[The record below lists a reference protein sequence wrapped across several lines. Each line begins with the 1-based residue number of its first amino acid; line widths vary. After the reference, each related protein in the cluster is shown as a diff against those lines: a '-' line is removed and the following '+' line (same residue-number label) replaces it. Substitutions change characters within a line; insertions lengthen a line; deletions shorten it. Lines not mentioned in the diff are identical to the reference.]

1 MTNHF
6 DTKKY
11 YQENSKKYINATK
24 DVDMSFQYNL
34 FIPRLKKGSCI
45 LDIGFGSGRDMLFF
59 KENGFQVFGIDNVS
73 TFVQHGKSLGLE
85 VEEKDYHQID
95 YENQFDGVWACASL
109 LHSNDLDK
117 AFANIHTALKTD
129 GIFYLSMK
137 YERGT
142 NIVDGKFYRYIEE
155 DDLKILC
162 DKYNFNI
169 LQLSITDD
177 LLHRKEKWL
186 NAVLKK

>member
-1 MTNHF
+1 MTNQF

-11 YQENSKKYINATK
+11 YQENGENYINATK

-34 FIPRLKKGSCI
+34 FIPRMKKGGCI

-73 TFVQHGKSLGLE
+73 SFVQHGKSLGLE

-137 YERGT
+137 YGRGT

>member
-1 MTNHF
+1 MTNF

-11 YQENSKKYINATK
+11 YQENSENYINATK
-24 DVDMSFQYNL
+24 NVDMSFQYNL
-34 FIPRLKKGSCI
+34 FIPRLKKDGCI

-117 AFANIHTALKTD
+117 AFANIHTALKPD

-137 YERGT
+137 YGRGA